1 MIKFVSLCLISFSLL
16 IINNKRLGDTMIH
29 FDKINSYKSCINL
42 KEKIKNLNL
51 KCEDLL
57 NEEKEKNEKSPN
69 HSLKEL
75 IKKGKKTNFISIRE
89 TGNYTKKIDK
99 KDKVKLMNL
108 VKALKNSEI

>member
-1 MIKFVSLCLISFSLL
+1 MNKKINKQSTDLKGMVKKLEKQFKDEQNKTIKFES
-16 IINNKRLGDTMIH
+16 
-29 FDKINSYKSCINL
+29 NL
-42 KEKIKNLNL
+42 DKEKSQILALN
-51 KCEDLL
+51 EIL

-108 VKALKNSEI
+108 VKALKNSDI

>member
-1 MIKFVSLCLISFSLL
+1 MIKYVSLCLISFSLL
-16 IINNKRLGDTMIH
+16 LINNKRLGDTMTH
-29 FDKINSYKSCINL
+29 FDKISSYKSCINL

-57 NEEKEKNEKSPN
+57 REEKEKNEKLSN
-69 HSLKEL
+69 AYLKEL
-75 IKKGKKTNFISIRE
+75 IKKGKISNIISIRE
-89 TGNYTKKIDK
+89 SENYTKKIDK

>member
-1 MIKFVSLCLISFSLL
+1 MIKYVSLCLISFSLL
-16 IINNKRLGDTMIH
+16 LINNKRLGDTMLH
-29 FDKINSYKSCINL
+29 LDKINSYKSCIKL

-57 NEEKEKNEKSPN
+57 NEEKEKNDKLPN
-69 HSLKEL
+69 PYLKDL
-75 IKKGKKTNFISIRE
+75 IKKEKNSNIISIRE
-89 TGNYTKKIDK
+89 TVNYTKKIDK

>member
-1 MIKFVSLCLISFSLL
+1 
-16 IINNKRLGDTMIH
+16 MIH

-108 VKALKNSEI
+108 VKALKNSDI

>member
-57 NEEKEKNEKSPN
+57 NEGKEKNEKSPN

-108 VKALKNSEI
+108 VKALKNSDI

>member
-108 VKALKNSEI
+108 VKALKNSDI

>member
-1 MIKFVSLCLISFSLL
+1 MIKYISLCLISFSLL

-108 VKALKNSEI
+108 VKALKNSDI